1 MRTAFKEWAI
11 IVDALARGE
20 QIVILRKGG
29 IHEGRG
35 GFKADHSEFLL
46 FPTRFHQQRESVV
59 PTAQARFDE
68 LEPTL
73 PPPDLVRIEFLA
85 RVVDSRRLDS
95 LAGAR
100 RLRGQHLWRE
110 DVIAARF
117 DWGRQKSIHA
127 LAVRVY
133 RLPSPVELPIIP
145 AYTGCK
151 SWVELEQE
159 TDVTQA
165 TPVLNDQSFARR
177 LASFREALPAS
188 VTG

>member
-1 MRTAFKEWAI
+1 MRNAFKEWAI

-35 GFKADHSEFLL
+35 GFQADQSEFLL
-46 FPTRFHQQRESVV
+46 FPTRYHQQRESVV

-85 RVVDSRRLDS
+85 RVMDSRRLDS
-95 LAGAR
+95 LDDAR

-127 LAVRVY
+127 LAVRVC
-133 RLPSPVELPIIP
+133 RLPAPVELPILP

-151 SWVELEQE
+151 SWVELDQE
-159 TDVTQA
+159 IDVTRA
-165 TPVLNDQSFARR
+165 TPVLDDHSFTRR
-177 LASFREALPAS
+177 LASFREALPATAAS
-188 VTG
+188 